1 MSLAMSGL
9 TSGAPCF
16 HPPMFSKP
24 WVGLLTL
31 HLKYFQNG
39 VFPIVTAIE
48 DRVDNSCLGCV
59 YMVLFCDVPLQ
70 ALPSRPRLYST
81 HPTKSRSNYDLRTQW
96 FWLHSPYSLQ
106 LCKALL
112 VPFRLS
118 FNSSVFMLIS
128 RGWNQVMCL
137 NPEEE
142 LGTVPG
148 T

>member
-9 TSGAPCF
+9 ASGALCF
-16 HPPMFSKP
+16 QPPMFPKS

-39 VFPIVTAIE
+39 VFPIA

-59 YMVLFCDVPLQ
+59 YMVLFFDALLQ
-70 ALPSRPRLYST
+70 ALPSWPCLYST

-106 LCKALL
+106 LCNAPLF
-112 VPFRLS
+112 PFRLS
-118 FNSSVFMLIS
+118 FISSVWMLIL
-128 RGWNQVMCL
+128 RGWNQVMWP